1 MRNFF
6 IYIAGLTISSV
17 IVFFLVFSFGRSPS
31 LEQEM
36 ARRAY
41 RQRGKEVLSIPS
53 LKPAEVEEPV
63 EVEELPVPE
72 VVNLAGDVTVS
83 RLPLAEAGMVLLLDG
98 LLAGQDGNGGSLSG
112 EEFRRG
118 LEGFFRRH
126 PANVRLGLRM
136 LASELEADCGATARL
151 KQCGTWPPSEL
162 IGAVR
167 RGEARGPRNISRGLE
182 DAAADL
188 VDTTGE
194 QAIVVITGGDERC
207 GGAPCQIAAVL
218 QEALNPVRIFVIV
231 LRPPTGYAPYE
242 AMPPPVWQ
250 SRMECLAERGR
261 GDLFQAST
269 AGELEDALLRIAS
282 DLQPNVIARAF
293 HSGEREITGASV
305 ERRNDWGVA
314 VSPVGTP
321 GRQDI
326 DASSFPAV
334 FNLPAG
340 EYDLSFRYR
349 GQERT
354 VTGLMIFPGERVEV
368 KTDFRA
374 GELYLQ
380 PKDSAG
386 QELVGD
392 TTDFNCFWGA
402 EVFQEE
408 DLNRDYGAS
417 CSFPA
422 HFVLQPGSYT
432 VRAWKGPEDVWIEKV
447 KVKEGGTSVET
458 AVFAGE

>member
-1 MRNFF
+1 
-6 IYIAGLTISSV
+6 
-17 IVFFLVFSFGRSPS
+17 
-31 LEQEM
+31 
-36 ARRAY
+36 
-41 RQRGKEVLSIPS
+41 
-53 LKPAEVEEPV
+53 
-63 EVEELPVPE
+63 
-72 VVNLAGDVTVS
+72 
-83 RLPLAEAGMVLLLDG
+83 
-98 LLAGQDGNGGSLSG
+98 
-112 EEFRRG
+112 
-118 LEGFFRRH
+118 
-126 PANVRLGLRM
+126 
-136 LASELEADCGATARL
+136 
-151 KQCGTWPPSEL
+151 
-162 IGAVR
+162 
-167 RGEARGPRNISRGLE
+167 
-182 DAAADL
+182 
-188 VDTTGE
+188 
-194 QAIVVITGGDERC
+194 
-207 GGAPCQIAAVL
+207 
-218 QEALNPVRIFVIV
+218 
-231 LRPPTGYAPYE
+231 
-242 AMPPPVWQ
+242 
-250 SRMECLAERGR
+250 MECLAERGR

-354 VTGLMIFPGERVEV
+354 VTGLTIFPGERVEV

-447 KVKEGGTSVET
+447 KVEEGGTSVET